1 MFRRP
6 APAGRRGS
14 TCGRPALQHPAG
26 PFFSRWDGCSLDVVV
41 SSSIRLAAQWEKA
54 VVFRLG
60 KFHSIKGPGLFMII
74 PLIDQLRMVDTRVL
88 AVNIPKQQV
97 ITRDNVP
104 VTIDG
109 VLFFRV
115 DNAAEAIIMV
125 QDYRYVISQYA
136 QTSLRDVIGQ
146 MTLDQLLTEREEIAK
161 SIEQH
166 VEKDTKGWGLEVTGL
181 RIQDIDM
188 PEELK
193 KMMSRQASAE
203 REKRATITKAEGD
216 KEAAVNLSLAA
227 RTMAESPGAMQLRT
241 LQTID
246 GLGPTASNTVVLA
259 VPIDVLESLGSLKD
273 AFRSR
278 GPRLDRAAG
287 VRGDYQ
293 EERNTN
299 DTGCSSRTPWY
310 HERGRWP
317 ALWFAFAYASVGDA
331 RRSDHQAEGHSKT
344 RRPWTTQSSGC
355 NATGSRARG
364 KDGRTSPVSHHGSGI
379 RPARGLIGGR
389 GPEWGG
395 CTALVE
401 SEGRGQTTWTAA
413 PTGGSNGPGRREGR
427 GRLCASCHTSLPIA
441 LARPSLGRQLGEA
454 TAGAIEKKLI
464 DNMKKRVENWETI
477 VDGATSDKDPFQCFY
492 SDKEPESLGTEAVLN
507 ALILVNHDA
516 RRKSGVLSTVTQ
528 KALGHLWEQQQED
541 GAWAWLDFGLN
552 PWEKDGAYYGA
563 SLAAV
568 AVGSAGKSYYDR
580 AEVRPR
586 SPL

>member
-1 MFRRP
+1 MINYISGLVFVVLLLLGGVGTFLIEQQSVP
-6 APAGRRGS
+6 LAFFFVVAWLFVDWVI
-14 TCGRPALQHPAG
+14 AL
-26 PFFSRWDGCSLDVVV
+26 
-41 SSSIRLAAQWEKA
+41 SIRLAAQWEKA

-60 KFHSIKGPGLFMII
+60 KFHTIKGPGLFMII

-88 AVNIPKQQV
+88 AVSIPKQQV

-166 VEKDTKGWGLEVTGL
+166 VENDTKGWGLEVTGL
-181 RIQDIDM
+181 RIQDVDM

-278 GPRLDRAAG
+278 GPG
-287 VRGDYQ
+287 
-293 EERNTN
+293 
-299 DTGCSSRTPWY
+299 
-310 HERGRWP
+310 
-317 ALWFAFAYASVGDA
+317 
-331 RRSDHQAEGHSKT
+331 
-344 RRPWTTQSSGC
+344 
-355 NATGSRARG
+355 TGSIA
-364 KDGRTSPVSHHGSGI
+364 P
-379 RPARGLIGGR
+379 PA
-389 GPEWGG
+389 
-395 CTALVE
+395 
-401 SEGRGQTTWTAA
+401 
-413 PTGGSNGPGRREGR
+413 
-427 GRLCASCHTSLPIA
+427 
-441 LARPSLGRQLGEA
+441 
-454 TAGAIEKKLI
+454 
-464 DNMKKRVENWETI
+464 
-477 VDGATSDKDPFQCFY
+477 
-492 SDKEPESLGTEAVLN
+492 
-507 ALILVNHDA
+507 
-516 RRKSGVLSTVTQ
+516 
-528 KALGHLWEQQQED
+528 
-541 GAWAWLDFGLN
+541 
-552 PWEKDGAYYGA
+552 
-563 SLAAV
+563 
-568 AVGSAGKSYYDR
+568 
-580 AEVRPR
+580 
-586 SPL
+586 